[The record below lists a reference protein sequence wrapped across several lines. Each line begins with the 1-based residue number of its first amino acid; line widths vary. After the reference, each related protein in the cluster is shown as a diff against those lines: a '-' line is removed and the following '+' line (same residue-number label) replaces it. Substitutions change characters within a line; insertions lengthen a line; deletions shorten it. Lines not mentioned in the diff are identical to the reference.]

1 MAHPRQPPSVTQWVE
16 NPAGGRER
24 GPSGIARAWVEVQVR
39 PRRFFQNG
47 VSPGDQAPGLTFAIA
62 VAFVAVAGRLLLA
75 PSSLSGYE
83 RVAAATGS
91 PAMTA
96 VIVLGVA
103 CFLVAPLVL
112 HLAAAL
118 ATLSLIPVVDDRAG
132 VSETVQVI
140 AYAAAPAVFAAIPV
154 PQVRLL
160 AALYGV
166 ILLVVGLAVVH
177 ETSLPR
183 AFLAGAAPALFVF
196 GLALGGIAALE
207 AVLGVELARGTGG
220 A

>member
-16 NPAGGRER
+16 NPAGGRDR

-62 VAFVAVAGRLLLA
+62 VTFVAVAGRLLLA

-166 ILLVVGLAVVH
+166 LLLVVGLAVVH

>member
-1 MAHPRQPPSVTQWVE
+1 MTQWVE
-16 NPAGGRER
+16 NPAGGRDR
-24 GPSGIARAWVEVQVR
+24 GPSGLARAWVEVLVR
-39 PRRFFQNG
+39 PRRFFENG

-91 PAMTA
+91 PVATA
-96 VIVLGVA
+96 VVVLGAA
-103 CFLVAPLVL
+103 CFLVAPIVL

-132 VSETVQVI
+132 VGETVQVI
-140 AYAAAPAVFAAIPV
+140 AYAAAPAVFTAVPV
-154 PQVRLL
+154 PAVRLL
-160 AALYGV
+160 GAAYGA

-183 AFLAGAAPALFVF
+183 AFLAGAVPALFVF

-207 AVLGVELARGTGG
+207 GVLGLEVTRESGG

>member
-1 MAHPRQPPSVTQWVE
+1 MAHPGERPLVTQWVE
-16 NPAGGRER
+16 DPAGGRDR
-24 GPSGIARAWVEVQVR
+24 GARGLARAWVEVLVR
-39 PRRFFQNG
+39 PRRFFENG

-62 VAFVAVAGRLLLA
+62 VAAVAVGGRLLLA

-91 PAMTA
+91 PALTA
-96 VIVLGVA
+96 VVVLGVA

-118 ATLSLIPVVDDRAG
+118 ATLSLLPVVDDRAG
-132 VSETVQVI
+132 VGQTVQVV
-140 AYAAAPAVFAAIPV
+140 AYAAAPAVFTAVPV
-154 PQVRLL
+154 PWIRLL
-160 AALYGV
+160 AAVYGSV
-166 ILLVVGLAVVH
+166 LLVVGLAVVH

-183 AFLAGAAPALFVF
+183 AFLAGAIPAIFVF
-196 GLALGGIAALE
+196 GLALGGIDALE
-207 AVLGVELARGTGG
+207 AVLGADLTAPAGG